1 MHEQSIVESLLS
13 LALKNAEQNQA
24 KRIVGINVVVGELS
38 GVVEDAVD
46 FYFNFLARDTI
57 AAGAKINYRRIPVS
71 MRCRDCR
78 KTFEPERLDLRCPD
92 CGSQKMDIIGGRELY
107 LESLEIA

>member
-1 MHEQSIVESLLS
+1 
-13 LALKNAEQNQA
+13 
-24 KRIVGINVVVGELS
+24 
-38 GVVEDAVD
+38 
-46 FYFNFLARDTI
+46 
-57 AAGAKINYRRIPVS
+57 